1 MAGRFTMTLKSIA
14 VAWKRTLLSY
24 PHWRNPGSAFRFF
37 LDSQQRA
44 RSTGILTRFY
54 MGQLPFYVR
63 PVDWFAFEEV
73 VLRQEYRFV
82 AAPFRAGAPEVVVDL
97 GANVGLF
104 SLYVLS
110 LWRSAEVHSVE
121 ASPGTYGVLHRNQA
135 ANSEVNWHTYP
146 YAVWGQEGEV
156 SFEDSGISTS
166 NRVVADQ
173 PGARVPAI
181 TLDALY
187 STYIHRPTVSLLKM
201 DIEGAEEIVLQS
213 STRSLARIENLVV
226 EVHPEHC
233 DQDRVV
239 WLLRSSF
246 EYLYQAADRL
256 SSKPMLLACRRRQS
270 LPVCSL

>member
-1 MAGRFTMTLKSIA
+1 
-14 VAWKRTLLSY
+14 
-24 PHWRNPGSAFRFF
+24 
-37 LDSQQRA
+37 
-44 RSTGILTRFY
+44 
-54 MGQLPFYVR
+54 
-63 PVDWFAFEEV
+63 
-73 VLRQEYRFV
+73 VLREEYRFI
-82 AAPFRAGAPEVVVDL
+82 AALFRASAPEIVVDV

-110 LWRSAEVHSVE
+110 RWRSAQVHSVE

-166 NRVVADQ
+166 NRVVAGQ
-173 PGARVPAI
+173 AGARVPAI
-181 TLDALY
+181 TLDALC
-187 STYIHRPTVSLLKM
+187 STYIHRPTVSLVKM
-201 DIEGAEEIVLQS
+201 DIEGAEEMVLQS
-213 STRSLARIENLVV
+213 STRSLGRIENLVV

-270 LPVCSL
+270 LPVCGL